1 MFPENFKLQQVVC
14 RALAA
19 TSNVAEVSKQ
29 AVIDAGGI
37 GATMEA
43 MNMYPELRWQALQV
57 LSLLS
62 LRNETKDAFADE
74 NMFRAIVN
82 DMSHPMDV
90 TGFFYTFGFDKKMD
104 GFGIDTLVFFMK
116 VIKIYSSTSSNHVL
130 WWC

>member
-1 MFPENFKLQQVVC
+1 
-14 RALAA
+14 
-19 TSNVAEVSKQ
+19 
-29 AVIDAGGI
+29 
-37 GATMEA
+37 
-43 MNMYPELRWQALQV
+43 
-57 LSLLS
+57 LLS

-130 WWC
+130 